1 MSRTGETLRVTFA
14 SELRVQVTPDGRVW
28 AASGFG
34 HDYWSTLLGVETRA
48 TLLARSESVG
58 STPEVTDRVDGP
70 LVNVVCLPPIR
81 PGRNTLANSMSALRT
96 MWSLEPDGA
105 LLLIMPGTVA
115 SLALVIAILRR
126 RSFCVWVVG
135 DPIDVAFKAGV
146 GGPGGKLAGLLLA
159 GTTRLA
165 CRRAA
170 VVSYV
175 TSEYLQQRYPPGPQ
189 STSLSLSSARLGG
202 ELHSA
207 VRAWERPVARIATV
221 GSLAQRYKRV
231 DLLLEALA
239 WLRAEGWDLQ
249 LDVVGGGR
257 LLPELVSQAKVLGI
271 DGWTTFHGAV
281 PQTKVR
287 SVLANADLFVLCSDT
302 EGLPR
307 RSLKLCRL
315 GCRALVRPSVVF
327 PSYSPLSPVSSRVP
341 WIRSFRRCVGSSLA
355 PSYEGRVEH
364 KLSNGPP
371 LTTNQR
377 ERRPCR
383 PSPMQWPS
391 RAEVETMSVV
401 VHLFGSMDRGGAE
414 MRALELVRQRLRP
427 GEHHVFMAL
436 SGRKGA
442 LDEEFRSLNSEVMAR
457 RLSPTFPLWFIAELR
472 RRRPTHLHSHVHLAS
487 GYLLLLGWL
496 ARVPRR
502 IAHFHSIGDGRASN
516 AARRAYRT
524 IGLVLV
530 HLFATDVVAVSH
542 VVLGVVSGSR
552 RRRAA
557 RFDGAL

>member
-1 MSRTGETLRVTFA
+1 MTFA

-81 PGRNTLANSMSALRT
+81 PGRDTLANSMSALRT
-96 MWSLEPDGA
+96 TWSLESDGA

-146 GGPGGKLAGLLLA
+146 GGPGGKPAGLLLA

-202 ELHSA
+202 ELHSS

-231 DLLLEALA
+231 DLLLDALA
-239 WLRAEGWDLQ
+239 WLRREGWDLQ

-257 LLPELVSQAKVLGI
+257 LLPELVSQAKALGI
-271 DGWTTFHGAV
+271 DGWITFHGAV

-302 EGLPR
+302 EGLPHAVVEAM
-307 RSLKLCRL
+307 SLGLPC
-315 GCRALVRPSVVF
+315 
-327 PSYSPLSPVSSRVP
+327 
-341 WIRSFRRCVGSSLA
+341 IGSSVGGIPELLPA
-355 PSYEGRVEH
+355 VARFEQGS
-364 KLSNGPP
+364 LDS
-371 LTTNQR
+371 LISAL
-377 ERRPCR
+377 RRFLV
-383 PSPMQWPS
+383 SPQL
-391 RAEVETMSVV
+391 RRTC
-401 VHLFGSMDRGGAE
+401 GTQ
-414 MRALELVRQRLRP
+414 ALE
-427 GEHHVFMAL
+427 
-436 SGRKGA
+436 
-442 LDEEFRSLNSEVMAR
+442 
-457 RLSPTFPLWFIAELR
+457 
-472 RRRPTHLHSHVHLAS
+472 
-487 GYLLLLGWL
+487 
-496 ARVPRR
+496 
-502 IAHFHSIGDGRASN
+502 
-516 AARRAYRT
+516 
-524 IGLVLV
+524 
-530 HLFATDVVAVSH
+530 
-542 VVLGVVSGSR
+542 
-552 RRRAA
+552 RAA
-557 RFDGAL
+557 AYHEPARAPAVQAFADAVAKSCGG